1 MREDRRAPASTRRR
15 GRNHTLR
22 ERWLEGV
29 RTAVLSWSVANGRD
43 FPWRRTRDPYKL
55 LIAEILLRQTQARR
69 VIGPYRELVKKF
81 PNPASLARAGQAEV
95 RTIFRP
101 LGLVQRADRLLHAA
115 RILVDEHGGRVPRNL
130 EDLVRLP
137 GLGTYSARAVMC
149 LAFEEPLPMVDESS
163 GRLLRRLVGWPDDGP
178 AYSSKKLLDLAGS
191 LVPARFARGFNL
203 GLLDVA
209 AACCHVQGPNC
220 SPCPL
225 KRYCTYARCAHKW

>member
-1 MREDRRAPASTRRR
+1 MREDRRSPAPPRGR

-22 ERWLEGV
+22 GKWLAGV
-29 RTAVLSWSVANGRD
+29 RTSVLSWSEENWRD

-81 PNPASLARAGQAEV
+81 PNPASLARADQTEV
-95 RTIFRP
+95 RRIFRP
-101 LGLVQRADRLLHAA
+101 LGLVQRADGLLQAA
-115 RILVDEHGGRVPRNL
+115 RILVDEYRGLVPRNL
-130 EDLVRLP
+130 EKLLSLP

-163 GRLLRRLVGWPDDGP
+163 GRLLRRLVGLPDDGP

-191 LVPARFARGFNL
+191 LVPARFARRFNL

-220 SPCPL
+220 SRCPL
-225 KRYCTYARCAHKW
+225 KRYCNYARCGHEW

>member
-1 MREDRRAPASTRRR
+1 MRDRRRPAPTRRR
-15 GRNHTLR
+15 GRNRTLR
-22 ERWLEGV
+22 GNWLAGV
-29 RTAVLSWSVANGRD
+29 RTSVLSWSEANGRD
-43 FPWRRTRDPYKL
+43 FPWRRTRDPYKI

-69 VIGPYRELVKKF
+69 VIGPYRKLVKKF
-81 PNPASLARAGQAEV
+81 PNPASLAKADPADV
-95 RTIFRP
+95 RRTFRP
-101 LGLVQRADRLLHAA
+101 LGLVRRAGQLLHAA

-130 EDLVRLP
+130 AELLRLP

-163 GRLLRRLVGWPDDGP
+163 GRLLRRLVGLPDDGP
-178 AYSSKKLLDLAGS
+178 AYSSKKLLDLAGL

-209 AACCHVQGPNC
+209 AAYCHVQGPHC

-225 KRYCTYARCAHKW
+225 KRYCTYARCAGEW